1 MGSAVLSTRWLLELV
16 VGLLLVPVV
25 LLLRLLRLV
34 LLLNTCCCSQ
44 RCWLVVGL
52 LLVPVLLLLLWRL
65 RLLESTVLPA
75 MWLLELVARL
85 LLMLLEPV
93 W

>member
-1 MGSAVLSTRWLLELV
+1 MCLRSEGGPRWLLELV
-16 VGLLLVPVV
+16 VGLLLVPV
-25 LLLRLLRLV
+25 
-34 LLLNTCCCSQ
+34 
-44 RCWLVVGL
+44 
-52 LLVPVLLLLLWRL
+52 LLLLWLL